1 MNQKS
6 VFIDREAQ
14 VRFWGVV
21 RYSIVVDQECHR
33 EVRRGSEPWRDT
45 GGSRMRASGVVKTV
59 SSSQDQFG
67 CHEFHV
73 RAVDFPRTKVRQTD
87 NKTFAARWS
96 EVGEK
101 GTTSFIQGTVVISDI
116 EKLEKW
122 DGKFPSSWK
131 VSMATIKWT

>member
-1 MNQKS
+1 MS
-6 VFIDREAQ
+6 FT
-14 VRFWGVV
+14 
-21 RYSIVVDQECHR
+21 
-33 EVRRGSEPWRDT
+33 SEQWISLVPKCD
-45 GGSRMRASGVVKTV
+45 K
-59 SSSQDQFG
+59 F
-67 CHEFHV
+67 
-73 RAVDFPRTKVRQTD
+73 D
-87 NKTFAARWS
+87 NKTFAVRWS